1 MEVKAMNDYIETI
14 TNDMEAEICF
24 QNHKARLKDILVERE
39 TIEQV
44 IEYYAYKLKDVV
56 ERQIKEIDNFKFKAL
71 TYFDVGDIN
80 KNETKTL
87 IKYKLPSFEIIETK
101 EKISADRKYFEG
113 NHDFSEFIELEEV
126 FKWSKLKKH
135 LVTKDN
141 KVYFDGELLENA
153 PIEIKEAT
161 RQVKY

>member
-1 MEVKAMNDYIETI
+1 MNDYIETI

-80 KNETKTL
+80 KNETKTM

-101 EKISADRKYFEG
+101 EKISADRKYFDKHM
-113 NHDFSEFIELEEV
+113 NDFSKYVKKEQVSTL
-126 FKWSKLKKH
+126 KWGDLKKD
-135 LVTKDN
+135 LDVVDN
-141 KVYFDGELLENA
+141 QVYFDGELIEDA
-153 PIEIKEAT
+153 PVEIKEAE
-161 RQVKY
+161 RKIKY